1 VPRKRKRRRNRST
14 HSKNCERWEVEHHK
28 DVVRFLKRHTG
39 YVAHYQA
46 LKELIRQDPYV
57 AGERLSG
64 RCKWLWKARR
74 GELRVVY
81 SIHPGECKVRI
92 WRAGLR
98 ENIYEG
104 LC

>member
-1 VPRKRKRRRNRST
+1 MKKRRKRRRESVDT
-14 HSKNCERWEVEHHK
+14 SKRCQRWLITEHK
-28 DVVRFLKRHTG
+28 SVYRFLLRHPG

-46 LKELIRQDPYV
+46 LKTLLEEDPYR

-64 RCKWLWKARR
+64 RCRWLWRARR

-92 WRAGLR
+92 WRVGLR
-98 ENIYEG
+98 ENIYEE

>member
-1 VPRKRKRRRNRST
+1 MRACAS
-14 HSKNCERWEVEHHK
+14 WEVEHHR
-28 DVVRFLKRHTG
+28 DVVRFLKRHPG

-46 LKELIRQDPYV
+46 LKELVRRNPYE

-64 RCKWLWKARR
+64 RCGWLWRARR
-74 GELRVVY
+74 GGLRIVY
-81 SIHPGECKVRI
+81 SIHPKECKVRI